1 MHYYNKYAKS
11 YIIIC
16 TILPVLSV
24 LGFLVGINKI
34 TVVIYNLINAIF
46 ITILTN
52 IKATQRYNCLDIE
65 ELENDKIEHQ
75 SMYEIV
81 LAIGRVTGY
90 FVLLMVG
97 LLNNIFYFKLLLL
110 IVTLTFIP
118 SSIQLYKISKQ
129 ETIN

>member
-1 MHYYNKYAKS
+1 MD
-11 YIIIC
+11 
-16 TILPVLSV
+16 V
-24 LGFLVGINKI
+24 
-34 TVVIYNLINAIF
+34 
-46 ITILTN
+46 
-52 IKATQRYNCLDIE
+52 E

-118 SSIQLYKISKQ
+118 SSIHLYKISKQ
-129 ETIN
+129 ETKIEKERNK